1 MHRDAVDCEDVTAVA
16 VGKGPGRVL
25 ASLRRAQTVSNEQRG
40 SRLIVSLLAQP
51 YEAVGREV
59 HEELQRAGFTDV
71 HPAHLTVF
79 NYVKPEGSRATE
91 LAEQAHA
98 TKQAMSYLVNYLE
111 GHGYIERD
119 VDPADGRARI
129 IQLTERGHE
138 VRAISRAVCQRI
150 EARWA
155 AVLGEPHVQ
164 QLRNLLQ
171 DVAAIL
177 DHNQDVA
184 ITGIPA

>member
-1 MHRDAVDCEDVTAVA
+1 
-16 VGKGPGRVL
+16 
-25 ASLRRAQTVSNEQRG
+25 
-40 SRLIVSLLAQP
+40 LIVSLLAEP
-51 YEAVGREV
+51 YDAVGREV
-59 HEELQRAGFTDV
+59 HEELQKAGFTDV

-79 NYVKPEGSRATE
+79 NYVKPNGSRATE

-111 GHGYIERD
+111 SHGYIERA

-150 EARWA
+150 ETRWA
-155 AVLGEPHVQ
+155 EALGEPQVQ
-164 QLRNLLQ
+164 QLRNILQ
-171 DVAAIL
+171 DVADIL
-177 DHNQDVA
+177 DRGQEGAVTSISA
-184 ITGIPA
+184 

>member
-1 MHRDAVDCEDVTAVA
+1 
-16 VGKGPGRVL
+16 
-25 ASLRRAQTVSNEQRG
+25 
-40 SRLIVSLLAQP
+40 LIVSLLAEP

-71 HPAHLTVF
+71 HSAHLTVF
-79 NYVKPEGSRATE
+79 NYVKPDGSRATE

-111 GHGYIERD
+111 NHGYIERA

-129 IQLTERGHE
+129 IQLTERGRE
-138 VRAISRAVCQRI
+138 VRAISRAVCHRI

-155 AVLGEPHVQ
+155 TALGEPQVQ

-171 DVAAIL
+171 DVIAVVEQTG
-177 DHNQDVA
+177 QDVSV
-184 ITGIPA
+184 PA

>member
-1 MHRDAVDCEDVTAVA
+1 M
-16 VGKGPGRVL
+16 
-25 ASLRRAQTVSNEQRG
+25 SNEQRG
-40 SRLIVSLLAQP
+40 SRLIVSLLAEP

-59 HEELQRAGFTDV
+59 HEELQKAGFTDV

-79 NYVKPEGSRATE
+79 NYVKPNGSRATE

-111 GHGYIERD
+111 GHGYIERA

-129 IQLTERGHE
+129 IQLTERGRE

-155 AVLGEPHVQ
+155 EALGEPQVQ
-164 QLRNLLQ
+164 QLRNMLQ
-171 DVAAIL
+171 DVSAIL
-177 DHNQDVA
+177 DRGQDVGA
-184 ITGIPA
+184 TSISA